1 MGMTFG
7 KARREQVK
15 IRVSISGP
23 AGSGKTMSSLLMAY
37 GLVRAENPNM
47 PDAEVW
53 DKICIIDTESGSG
66 SLYVGQ
72 QVGTTTI
79 GEYNTIALTAPF
91 EPAVFVDAIHMA
103 EQHNMSVIIIDSL
116 SHAWAGAGGALDQQG
131 KIADR
136 SGNSWAAWRTV
147 TPQHNKLV
155 DAMLQSTAHI
165 IACMRAKMEYQQV
178 VGTDGKKQIKAM
190 GMGVVMKEGIE
201 YEFGISFM
209 LDYNHIANAT
219 KDRTGMFDGKLF
231 MIEPDTGA
239 MIHEWLAS
247 AKPAETA
254 PAREIPAPAKADP
267 ASVPE
272 VDPEQLKKAIDAV
285 DALIQP
291 LVKDADKEAKTAVG
305 EKIKSIIGIANYK
318 KCTDINKLRELY
330 KAFKDNN

>member
-23 AGSGKTMSSLLMAY
+23 AGAGKTMSSLLMAY
-37 GLVRAENPNM
+37 GLVKAENPNL
-47 PDAEVW
+47 PDAEIW

-72 QVGTTTI
+72 QVGTTKI

-103 EQHNMSVIIIDSL
+103 EEHNMSVIIIDSL

-136 SGNSWAAWRTV
+136 SGNSWSAWRTV

-155 DAMLQSTAHI
+155 DAMLQSSAHV

-178 VGTDGKKQIKAM
+178 VGDNGKKQIKAM

-201 YEFGISFM
+201 YEFGVSFM
-209 LDYNHIANAT
+209 LDYNHVANAT

-231 MIEPDTGA
+231 TIDPSTGA
-239 MIHEWLAS
+239 KIHEWLAS
-247 AKPAETA
+247 AKPQSTDSGNTVAEPT
-254 PAREIPAPAKADP
+254 KADP
-267 ASVPE
+267 NSVPD
-272 VDPEQLKKAIDAV
+272 VDPERLQKAISAV
-285 DALIQP
+285 DELIQP
-291 LVKDADKEAKTAVG
+291 LVKDASKEEKAVVV
-305 EKIKSIIGIANYK
+305 EKIKSIIGMANYK
-318 KCTDINKLRELY
+318 KCTDINKLGELY
-330 KAFKDNN
+330 RAFKN

>member
-1 MGMTFG
+1 MAISFG

-23 AGSGKTMSSLLMAY
+23 AGAGKTMSSLLLAY
-37 GLVRAENPNM
+37 GLVKAENPNASE
-47 PDAEVW
+47 AEIW
-53 DKICIIDTESGSG
+53 DKICIIDTECGSG

-79 GEYNTIALTAPF
+79 GEYNTIPLVAPF

-103 EQHNMSVIIIDSL
+103 EEHGMSVIIIDSL

-136 SGNSWAAWRTV
+136 SGNSWSAWRTV
-147 TPQHNKLV
+147 TPQHNRLV

-165 IACMRAKMEYQQV
+165 VACMRAKMEYQQV
-178 VGTDGKKQIKAM
+178 VGSDGKKQIKAM

-201 YEFGISFM
+201 YEFGVSFM
-209 LDYNHIANAT
+209 LDYNHVANAT

-231 MIEPDTGA
+231 TIDPSTGA
-239 MIHEWLAS
+239 MIHNWLAS
-247 AKPAETA
+247 AKPAVENSTPRQVA
-254 PAREIPAPAKADP
+254 EPAKADP
-267 ASVPE
+267 ASVPAA
-272 VDPEQLKKAIDAV
+272 DPEQLQKAIAAV

-291 LVKDADKEAKTAVG
+291 LVKDADKETKAAVG

-330 KAFKDNN
+330 KAFKE

>member
-1 MGMTFG
+1 MAMTFG

-23 AGSGKTMSSLLMAY
+23 AGSGKTMSSLLLAY
-37 GLVRAENPNM
+37 GLVKAENPGM
-47 PDAEVW
+47 SEADIW

-72 QVGTTTI
+72 QVGTTLI

-91 EPAVFVDAIHMA
+91 EPAIFVDAIHMA
-103 EQHNMSVIIIDSL
+103 EEHNMSVIIIDSL

-136 SGNSWAAWRTV
+136 SGNSWSAWRTV

-155 DAMLQSTAHI
+155 DAMLQSSAHV

-178 VGTDGKKQIKAM
+178 VGDNGKKQIKAM

-201 YEFGISFM
+201 YEFGVSFM
-209 LDYNHIANAT
+209 LDYNHVANAT
-219 KDRTGMFDGKLF
+219 KDRTGMFDGKMF
-231 MIEPDTGA
+231 TIEPSTGA
-239 MIHEWLAS
+239 KIHEWLAS
-247 AKPAETA
+247 AKPAVENA
-254 PAREIPAPAKADP
+254 AREVAAPKKADP
-267 ASVPE
+267 ADVPS
-272 VDPEQLKKAIDAV
+272 VDPEQLQKAIAAV

-291 LVKDADKEAKTAVG
+291 LVKDADKDGKAAVA

-318 KCTDINKLRELY
+318 KCGDINKLRELY
-330 KAFKDNN
+330 KAFKE

>member
-1 MGMTFG
+1 MVMTFG

-23 AGSGKTMSSLLMAY
+23 AGSGKTMSSLLLAY
-37 GLVRAENPNM
+37 GLVKAENPNLS
-47 PDAEVW
+47 DAEIW

-72 QVGTTTI
+72 QVGATRI

-103 EQHNMSVIIIDSL
+103 EEHNMSVIIIDSL

-136 SGNSWAAWRTV
+136 SGNSWSAWRTI

-155 DAMLQSTAHI
+155 DAMLQSTAHV

-178 VGTDGKKQIKAM
+178 VGDNGKKQIKAM

-201 YEFGISFM
+201 YEFGVSFM
-209 LDYNHIANAT
+209 LDYNHVANAT

-231 MIEPDTGA
+231 TIEPSTGA

-247 AKPAETA
+247 AKPSATQTNNV
-254 PAREIPAPAKADP
+254 PVPSKADP
-267 ASVPE
+267 ASAPAI
-272 VDPEQLKKAIDAV
+272 DPEQLTKAIDAV

-291 LVKDADKEAKTAVG
+291 LVKDADKETKTAVA
-305 EKIKSIIGIANYK
+305 EKIKSICGVANYK
-318 KCTDINKLRELY
+318 KVTDISKLRELY
-330 KAFKDNN
+330 KAFKTE

>member
-1 MGMTFG
+1 MAMTFG

-15 IRVSISGP
+15 IRISISGP
-23 AGSGKTMSSLLMAY
+23 AGSGKTMSSLLLAY
-37 GLVRAENPNM
+37 GLVKAENPGLS
-47 PDAEVW
+47 DEAIW

-72 QVGTTTI
+72 QVGTTRI
-79 GEYNTIALTAPF
+79 GEYNTIPLTAPF

-103 EQHNMSVIIIDSL
+103 EEHNMSVIIIDSL
-116 SHAWAGAGGALDQQG
+116 SHAWAGVGGALDQQG

-136 SGNSWAAWRTV
+136 SGNSWSAWRTV

-155 DAMLQSTAHI
+155 DAMLQSSAHI

-178 VGTDGKKQIKAM
+178 TGADGKKQIKAM

-201 YEFGISFM
+201 YEFGVSFM
-209 LDYNHIANAT
+209 LDYNHVANAT

-231 MIEPDTGA
+231 TIDPSTGVR
-239 MIHEWLAS
+239 IHEWLAS
-247 AKPAETA
+247 AKPAAVAE
-254 PAREIPAPAKADP
+254 PKREIPAPAKADP

-272 VDPEQLKKAIDAV
+272 VDPEQLQKAITAV

-291 LVKDADKEAKTAVG
+291 LVKDADKDTKAAVG

-330 KAFKDNN
+330 KAFKE

>member
-1 MGMTFG
+1 MAMTFG

-15 IRVSISGP
+15 IRISISGP
-23 AGSGKTMSSLLMAY
+23 AGSGKTMSSLLLAY
-37 GLVRAENPNM
+37 GLVKAENPGV
-47 PDAEVW
+47 PDADIW

-103 EQHNMSVIIIDSL
+103 EEHGMSAIIIDSL

-136 SGNSWAAWRTV
+136 SGNSWSAWRTV
-147 TPQHNKLV
+147 TPQHNRLV
-155 DAMLQSTAHI
+155 DAMLQSSAHV

-178 VGTDGKKQIKAM
+178 VGDNGKKQIKAM

-201 YEFGISFM
+201 YEFGVSFM
-209 LDYNHIANAT
+209 LDYNHVANAT

-231 MIEPDTGA
+231 VIDPSTGA
-239 MIHEWLAS
+239 LIHGWLAS
-247 AKPAETA
+247 AKPAEPAKREVAAPQKASPEDA
-254 PAREIPAPAKADP
+254 PA
-267 ASVPE
+267 

-291 LVKDADKEAKTAVG
+291 IAKEADKEGKVAIG

-330 KAFKDNN
+330 KAFKE

>member
-1 MGMTFG
+1 MAMTFG

-23 AGSGKTMSSLLMAY
+23 AGSGKTMSSLLLAY
-37 GLVRAENPNM
+37 GLVKSENPGM
-47 PDAEVW
+47 SDEDIW
-53 DKICIIDTESGSG
+53 DKICIIDTECGSG

-79 GEYNTIALTAPF
+79 GAYNTIPLVAPF

-103 EQHNMSVIIIDSL
+103 EEHKMSVIIIDSL

-136 SGNSWAAWRTV
+136 SGNSWSAWRTI

-155 DAMLQSTAHI
+155 DAMLQSSAHV

-178 VGTDGKKQIKAM
+178 VGDNGKKQIKAM

-201 YEFGISFM
+201 YEFGVSFM
-209 LDYNHIANAT
+209 LDYNHVANAT

-231 MIEPDTGA
+231 TIDPSTGV

-247 AKPAETA
+247 AKPIAQTAQSRDIAE
-254 PAREIPAPAKADP
+254 PKKADP
-267 ASVPE
+267 SEAPA

-291 LVKDADKEAKTAVG
+291 LVKDADKETKAAVA

-318 KCTDINKLRELY
+318 KATDINKLRELY
-330 KAFKDNN
+330 KAFKE